1 MCVIERMLEGYFF
14 GGLVDPLKTLP
25 IVGRFFA
32 RAARVLDRY
41 VGWLARTIWA
51 RTLKIDDKKI
61 VFITFSKMYNCNPKY
76 ICEELIHRG
85 SDYHLVW
92 LTGSEQAMDGN
103 TFPDCVKQV
112 QIGTVASFWEILTA
126 KVIVQNA
133 YLSQELGYLPKQKG
147 QYYIQTWHGSLGI
160 KQFGP
165 GYDSIKRRVR
175 AAERAGRLN
184 DLFLSNSRFET
195 EEVAP
200 VFWSGSEVCQ
210 WGHARND
217 ILITNDPL
225 KAAAVREHLRI
236 PQGCK
241 VALYAPTY
249 RDQSSMEHYISDYDQ
264 LESAL
269 SERFGGDWIILVKLH
284 FACRK
289 YADDVRSGKNVIN
302 ASGYADIQE
311 LMLVADVG
319 ITDYSSWIFDYMLLL
334 LPVEPM
340 GIAGKVQLFVIE
352 LAAAD
357 FAAGV
362 DFQNLSC
369 VNPHWFPFPEIQAG
383 IFQPFSQ
390 DFLRAGVDVQAALG
404 EVVDGQRVVSL
415 HEVEFVL
422 ICQDGDGECTFQ
434 FLRHISKG
442 IEIDLTILFQKL
454 HSHIAV
460 RLHFGGGQFV
470 LFEEG
475 FVIGQDTVMGQGKMR
490 LTSHAGKGMIVDVY
504 QF

>member
-61 VFITFSKMYNCNPKY
+61 VFITFSRMYNCNPKY

-112 QIGTVASFWEILTA
+112 QIGTVASFREILTA

-133 YLSQELGYLPKQKG
+133 HLTQELGYLPKQKG

-160 KQFGP
+160 KRFGP

-195 EEVAP
+195 EEVVP

-241 VALYAPTY
+241 VALYAPTF

-319 ITDYSSWIFDYMLLL
+319 ITDYSSWIFDYMLLQR
-334 LPVEPM
+334 P
-340 GIAGKVQLFVIE
+340 AFLFADDIE
-352 LAAAD
+352 EYKKERGLYYPIT
-357 FAAGV
+357 
-362 DFQNLSC
+362 ST
-369 VNPHWFPFPEIQAG
+369 PFPLASTQRELCENIMAFDNGRYQSG
-383 IFQPFSQ
+383 VVS
-390 DFLRAGVDVQAALG
+390 FLEEKGCMEDGQAAKRA
-404 EVVDGQRVVSL
+404 VDR
-415 HEVEFVL
+415 
-422 ICQDGDGECTFQ
+422 
-434 FLRHISKG
+434 
-442 IEIDLTILFQKL
+442 IESVMKKN
-454 HSHIAV
+454 
-460 RLHFGGGQFV
+460 
-470 LFEEG
+470 EESSRRER
-475 FVIGQDTVMGQGKMR
+475 KAR
-490 LTSHAGKGMIVDVY
+490 
-504 QF
+504 